1 MKGCL
6 DYDEEEFKKFGQDKE
21 PDYIIRLLPWLF
33 DEFTE
38 EDGDCDL
45 DLSKFE
51 DIFLILNIFTFFDG
65 KINLPNDEDYRYIY
79 FQMTLKVCEW
89 LTTEESVMQHFNQK
103 KEVEKYTTADG
114 IKSQRIIF
122 DYEKYL
128 ESIWAHSKELLLSMM
143 EEISGPFGP
152 IDFNDLDKESP
163 KNRTTLLES
172 INEWFKTIKITEKSI
187 ESIIDV
193 DEEKYTGVYSH
204 GFSRYSK
211 IDPRYKLMIYS
222 SLIRQIYTHNS
233 HSCLIFNANT
243 KNRLREL
250 IKLGHE
256 CLDDRNKKFL
266 DFDHW
271 FSEDDVIYEFQML
284 SQTSSLFLQP
294 NTVEIFH
301 HCSLMEKMQSH
312 WDVWKTINGC
322 FERSI
327 ATKLCVVMS
336 SLDKDAQD
344 KFKGMI
350 TSISPGSIHKTINS
364 NEIEKLPGVE
374 WRDLQLNG
382 LLLKKSFEGI
392 IGGIKP
398 DIGKSV
404 IKRLKY
410 FQFWKENHISLYN
423 QLGIPTYI
431 KSEGRRGRR
440 TEILIYHQNKM

>member
-1 MKGCL
+1 MKPSNRSNFPETDDFIRTIESWIIERYSPNSLYFEDMKGCL

-89 LTTEESVMQHFNQK
+89 LTTEESVIKHFNQK

-284 SQTSSLFLQP
+284 SQTSSLFYNQ
-294 NTVEIFH
+294 I
-301 HCSLMEKMQSH
+301 
-312 WDVWKTINGC
+312 
-322 FERSI
+322 
-327 ATKLCVVMS
+327 
-336 SLDKDAQD
+336 
-344 KFKGMI
+344 
-350 TSISPGSIHKTINS
+350 
-364 NEIEKLPGVE
+364 
-374 WRDLQLNG
+374 
-382 LLLKKSFEGI
+382 LLKSSI
-392 IGGIKP
+392 IAHSWKKCKVIGMFGKP
-398 DIGKSV
+398 LTDALKD
-404 IKRLKY
+404 RLP
-410 FQFWKENHISLYN
+410 QSCV
-423 QLGIPTYI
+423 
-431 KSEGRRGRR
+431 
-440 TEILIYHQNKM
+440 